1 MKYQI
6 LDQLQQHKAQLLD
19 SVELGSGMQLAMW
32 QNNQDCV
39 QVCSNHHTLSMYI
52 QGGYHSYQKTA
63 RGWQNGG
70 GPDHMCLLP
79 QDFDST
85 WDLRDPLTF
94 VHLYYTEQHLKR
106 VAEQVWDRESSQI
119 QLNPQSFVADPQI
132 AMIYRHFLLNSAWQ
146 NRENHLQMSTAT
158 TLLLNH
164 LIKNYSHTEWQ
175 APEVKGGLSPYIL
188 KQLLQWIDQHLH
200 LSLTLS
206 DLAEQTQ
213 LSEYHFAHMFK
224 QSMHMPP
231 HQYVMLRRL
240 ELAHQTLQ
248 TTTATITEVSTQYG
262 FSSSSHFSHRF
273 KNHFGYSPS
282 QMLKMGKTSSLKET
296 FEDLKI

>member
-32 QNNQDCV
+32 QNNQDRV
-39 QVCSNHHTLSMYI
+39 SVCSNHHTLSMYI

-63 RGWQNGG
+63 QGWHNGG
-70 GPDHMCLLP
+70 GPDHMCLMP
-79 QDFDST
+79 QNFEST
-85 WDLRDPLTF
+85 WDLRGP
-94 VHLYYTEQHLKR
+94 LYYTEKHLQC
-106 VAEQVWDRESSQI
+106 VAEQVWDREPSQI
-119 QLNPQSFVADPQI
+119 ILNPQSFVADPQI
-132 AMIYRHFLLNSAWQ
+132 AMIYRHFLLNGAWQ

-175 APEVKGGLSPYIL
+175 VPEVKGGLSPYSL
-188 KQLLQWIDQHLH
+188 KQLLEWIDQHIQQ
-200 LSLTLS
+200 SLTLS

-231 HQYVMLRRL
+231 HQYVMQRRL
-240 ELAHQTLQ
+240 ELAHQALQ
-248 TTTATITEVSTQYG
+248 RTTANMTDISEKYG

-273 KNHFGYSPS
+273 KKHFGYSPS
-282 QMLKMGKTSSLKET
+282 QMRKSEKN
-296 FEDLKI
+296 

>member
-106 VAEQVWDRESSQI
+106 VAEQVWDREPSQI
-119 QLNPQSFVADPQI
+119 QLKPQSFVADPQI

>member
-1 MKYQI
+1 MMKYQI

-32 QNNQDCV
+32 QNNQDRV
-39 QVCSNHHTLSMYI
+39 SVCSNHHTLSMYI

-63 RGWQNGG
+63 QGWHNGG
-70 GPDHMCLLP
+70 GPDHMCLMP
-79 QDFDST
+79 QNFEST

-94 VHLYYTEQHLKR
+94 VHLYYTEQHLQR
-106 VAEQVWDRESSQI
+106 VAEQVWDREPSQI
-119 QLNPQSFVADPQI
+119 ILNPQSFVADPQI
-132 AMIYRHFLLNSAWQ
+132 AMIYRHFLLNGAWQ

-175 APEVKGGLSPYIL
+175 APEVKGGLSPYTL
-188 KQLLQWIDQHLH
+188 KQLLEWIDQHIQQ
-200 LSLTLS
+200 SLTLS

-231 HQYVMLRRL
+231 HQYVMQRRL
-240 ELAHQTLQ
+240 ELAHQALQ
-248 TTTATITEVSTQYG
+248 HTSANMTDISEQYG

-273 KNHFGYSPS
+273 KKHFGYSPS
-282 QMLKMGKTSSLKET
+282 QMRKSEKN
-296 FEDLKI
+296 

>member
-1 MKYQI
+1 MTYQI

-32 QNNQDCV
+32 QNNQDRV
-39 QVCSNHHTLSMYI
+39 SVCSNHHTLSMYI
-52 QGGYHSYQKTA
+52 QGGFHSYQKTA
-63 RGWQNGG
+63 QGWQNGG
-70 GPDHMCLLP
+70 GPDHMCLMP
-79 QDFDST
+79 QDFEST
-85 WDLRDPLTF
+85 WDLRDSLTF

-106 VAEQVWDRESSQI
+106 VAEQVWDREPSQI
-119 QLNPQSFVADPQI
+119 SLNPQSFVADPQVS
-132 AMIYRHFLLNSAWQ
+132 MLYRHFLLSDAWQ

-164 LIKNYSHTEWQ
+164 LIKNYSQTQWQ
-175 APEVKGGLSPYIL
+175 APEVKGGLSPYML
-188 KQLLQWIDQHLH
+188 KRLLAWIDQHLH
-200 LSLTLS
+200 VSLTLS
-206 DLAEQTQ
+206 DLAQQTQ

-240 ELAHQTLQ
+240 ELAHQALQ
-248 TTTATITEVSTQYG
+248 TNAANITEISMQYG

-282 QMLKMGKTSSLKET
+282 QMLKMGKT
-296 FEDLKI
+296 

>member
-1 MKYQI
+1 MMKYQI

-32 QNNQDCV
+32 QNNQDRV
-39 QVCSNHHTLSMYI
+39 SVCSNHHTLSMYI

-63 RGWQNGG
+63 QGWHNGG
-70 GPDHMCLLP
+70 GPDHMCLMP
-79 QDFDST
+79 QNFEST
-85 WDLRDPLTF
+85 WDLRDSLTF
-94 VHLYYTEQHLKR
+94 VHLYYTEQHLQR
-106 VAEQVWDRESSQI
+106 VAEQVWDREPSQI
-119 QLNPQSFVADPQI
+119 TLNPQSFVADPQI
-132 AMIYRHFLLNSAWQ
+132 AMIYRHFLLNGAWQ

-175 APEVKGGLSPYIL
+175 VTEVKGGLSPYSL
-188 KQLLQWIDQHLH
+188 KQLLEWIDQHIQQ
-200 LSLTLS
+200 SLTLS

-231 HQYVMLRRL
+231 HQYVMQRRL
-240 ELAHQTLQ
+240 ELAHQALQ
-248 TTTATITEVSTQYG
+248 HTSANMTDISEQYG

-273 KNHFGYSPS
+273 KKYFGYSPS
-282 QMLKMGKTSSLKET
+282 QMRKSEKN
-296 FEDLKI
+296 

>member
-1 MKYQI
+1 
-6 LDQLQQHKAQLLD
+6 
-19 SVELGSGMQLAMW
+19 
-32 QNNQDCV
+32 
-39 QVCSNHHTLSMYI
+39 MYI

-106 VAEQVWDRESSQI
+106 VAEQVWDREPSQI

-132 AMIYRHFLLNSAWQ
+132 AMIYRHFLLNNAWQ

-282 QMLKMGKTSSLKET
+282 QMLKMGKTQPLKAR

>member
-32 QNNQDCV
+32 ENNQDRV
-39 QVCSNHHTLSMYI
+39 NVCSNHHTLSMYI
-52 QGGYHSYQKTA
+52 HGGYQSYQKTPQ
-63 RGWQNGG
+63 GWHNGG
-70 GPDHMCLLP
+70 GPDRMCLMP
-79 QDFDST
+79 QDYEST

-106 VAEQVWDRESSQI
+106 VAEQVWDKEPSQI
-119 QLNPQSFVADPQI
+119 ILNPQIFVADPQI
-132 AMIYRHFLLNSAWQ
+132 SMIYRHFLLNAEWE

-164 LIKNYSHTEWQ
+164 LIKNYSHAQWQ
-175 APEVKGGLSPYIL
+175 APVVKGGLSPYVL
-188 KQLLQWIDQHLH
+188 KQVLQWIDQHLH
-200 LSLTLS
+200 LSLTLT
-206 DLAEQTQ
+206 DLAEQAQ

-224 QSMHMPP
+224 QSMKMPP
-231 HQYVMLRRL
+231 HQYVMQRRL
-240 ELAHQTLQ
+240 ELAHQALHLTKLNL
-248 TTTATITEVSTQYG
+248 TEISMRYG

-273 KNHFGYSPS
+273 KKHFGYAPS
-282 QMLKMGKTSSLKET
+282 LLRKNQN
-296 FEDLKI
+296 

>member
-106 VAEQVWDRESSQI
+106 VAEQVWDREPSQI

-206 DLAEQTQ
+206 NLAEQTQ

-282 QMLKMGKTSSLKET
+282 QMLKNDKNST
-296 FEDLKI
+296 

>member
-106 VAEQVWDRESSQI
+106 VAEQVWDREPSQI

-146 NRENHLQMSTAT
+146 NCENHLQMSTAT

>member
-63 RGWQNGG
+63 HGWQNGG
-70 GPDHMCLLP
+70 GPDHICLLP
-79 QDFDST
+79 QDFEST

-106 VAEQVWDRESSQI
+106 VAEQVWDREPSQI

-231 HQYVMLRRL
+231 HQYVMIRRL

-248 TTTATITEVSTQYG
+248 TTTATITEVSMQYG

-282 QMLKMGKTSSLKET
+282 QMLKMGKIQPLKET

>member
-79 QDFDST
+79 QDFEST

-282 QMLKMGKTSSLKET
+282 QMLKNDKNST
-296 FEDLKI
+296 

>member
-39 QVCSNHHTLSMYI
+39 QVCSNHHTFSMYI

-94 VHLYYTEQHLKR
+94 VHLYYTEQHLKS
-106 VAEQVWDRESSQI
+106 VAEQVWDREPSQI

-132 AMIYRHFLLNSAWQ
+132 AMIYRHFLLNNAWQ

-282 QMLKMGKTSSLKET
+282 QMLKIVKTQSLKAT

>member
-106 VAEQVWDRESSQI
+106 VAEQVWDREPSQI

-132 AMIYRHFLLNSAWQ
+132 TMIYRHFLLNSAWQ

-282 QMLKMGKTSSLKET
+282 QMLKMGKT
-296 FEDLKI
+296 

>member
-106 VAEQVWDRESSQI
+106 VVEQVWDREPSQI

>member
-39 QVCSNHHTLSMYI
+39 H
-52 QGGYHSYQKTA
+52 GYHSYQKTA

-106 VAEQVWDRESSQI
+106 VAEQVWDREPSQI

-282 QMLKMGKTSSLKET
+282 QMLKNDKNST
-296 FEDLKI
+296 

>member
-94 VHLYYTEQHLKR
+94 VHLYYTEQQLKR
-106 VAEQVWDRESSQI
+106 VAEQVWDREPSQI
-119 QLNPQSFVADPQI
+119 QLNPQSFVADPKI
-132 AMIYRHFLLNSAWQ
+132 AMIYRHFLLNNARQ
-146 NRENHLQMSTAT
+146 NRENHLQMSTST

>member
-282 QMLKMGKTSSLKET
+282 QMLKNDKNST
-296 FEDLKI
+296 

>member
-1 MKYQI
+1 MTYQI
-6 LDQLQQHKAQLLD
+6 LDQLQQYKAQLLD

-32 QNNQDCV
+32 QNNQDRV
-39 QVCSNHHTLSMYI
+39 SVCSNHHTLSMYI
-52 QGGYHSYQKTA
+52 QGGFHSYQKTA
-63 RGWQNGG
+63 QGWQNGG
-70 GPDHMCLLP
+70 GPDHMCLMP
-79 QDFDST
+79 QDFEST

-106 VAEQVWDRESSQI
+106 VAEQVWDREPSQI
-119 QLNPQSFVADPQI
+119 KLNPQSFVADPQI

-164 LIKNYSHTEWQ
+164 LIKNYSYTEWQ

-188 KQLLQWIDQHLH
+188 KQLLLWIDQHLH

-206 DLAEQTQ
+206 DLAQQTQ
-213 LSEYHFAHMFK
+213 MSEYHFAHMFK

-231 HQYVMLRRL
+231 HQYVMQRRL
-240 ELAHQTLQ
+240 ELAHRALQ
-248 TTTATITEVSTQYG
+248 TSTANITEVSLQYG

-273 KNHFGYSPS
+273 KKHFGYSPS
-282 QMLKMGKTSSLKET
+282 QIQKKSRWN
-296 FEDLKI
+296 